1 MEVVGFQLVI
11 VFSVALSF
19 WKLGERKALYLSI
32 FWSLWT
38 VRFIFSPLL
47 IITQL
52 LFTWG
57 TFFVCKKFSK
67 NQKVIDGLRKVLDQ
81 EKYSE
86 KEQRRYI
93 EASQKSSVYPI
104 RGEQHRQELIDAV
117 ISASDRLIILSGW
130 INSYVVNDQFVWQLE
145 TAVERGVEIYIGY
158 GWEDSSGNHQETGSH
173 IDAMNR
179 LEKLKGLYSRNFH
192 VGKFANHQKILI
204 KDDEFIV
211 CGSHNWLSN
220 NLFKNTEASMK
231 IFSSSLVKSE
241 GERFSR
247 DILKACS

>member
-11 VFSVALSF
+11 VFSVALFF

-81 EKYSE
+81 EKYPE

-93 EASQKSSVYPI
+93 EASQKSSVFPI

-130 INSYVVNDQFVWQLE
+130 IVSYVVNDRFASQLE
-145 TAVERGVEIYIGY
+145 TAIKRGVQIYIGY
-158 GWEDSSGNHQETGSH
+158 GWEDSYGNHKGTDSH
-173 IDAMNR
+173 IEAMNR
-179 LEKLKGLYSRNFH
+179 LERLKGLYSGNLH

-204 KDDEFIV
+204 KDDEYIV
-211 CGSHNWLSN
+211 CGSNNWLSN
-220 NLFKNTEASMK
+220 NLFKNAEMSLK
-231 IFSSSLVKSE
+231 IFSPSLTKSE

-247 DILKACS
+247 DIIKATS